1 MDILDQN
8 IAEAKKVAQDKDV
21 KSRDGTQPKKYFDK
35 KGDDKLAKS
44 TKQDRARHFEKG
56 ASKDDDDSSA
66 YEPAPG
72 DAEAETKPSKHTK
85 KFKKMFGE
93 DAVAAARL
101 KANQADETERQKDKH
116 EREVEK
122 LKQKHEKENE
132 KQKAEDEKEKENEL
146 MQKQREAQREEVE
159 IEEESAADKSLK
171 KKADKTGIS
180 VGILK
185 QVYKRG
191 VAAWRTGHRPG
202 TTPEQWGHA
211 RVNSFITKG
220 EGTWGKA
227 DKDLAD
233 KVRGE
238 SIEERY
244 ADRQREK
251 TKSQQ
256 KAHQKAMMKIARKS
270 IKDYDKRNKKEEI
283 EEGKLVTD
291 WRSILE
297 YIFKNIMK
305 MVEKEYEKN
314 PEKGLGM
321 INQLGS
327 YVKMKVTDK
336 KQEKGKLFL
345 KFGDEL
351 EEVFLPY
358 SQPWNDKKG
367 LHQTLGLLKD
377 TKSRKNAAK
386 VIEKLAKKHKVEFEV
401 DGRGQ
406 KQFVYLTSFD
416 KNAID
421 KLKKDLMKNTKLVK
435 ALDTVN
441 GTFKE
446 EMMPGKGNVSD
457 DGVCELGTDDIR
469 KKYQADTPGQSEE
482 AYIKE
487 TEKAFHEQQER
498 AKKNFKDVFG
508 NPLKG
513 YPANEEFEVIDK

>member
-8 IAEAKKVAQDKDV
+8 IEEAKKVAQDKDV

-56 ASKDDDDSSA
+56 AKKDDDDSSA

-72 DAEAETKPSKHTK
+72 DAQAKTKPSKHTK

-101 KANQADETERQKDKH
+101 KANQADEQDRQKDKH

-159 IEEESAADKSLK
+159 LEEEGAADKSLK

-180 VGILK
+180 MGILK

-191 VAAWRTGHRPG
+191 VAAWKTGHRPG

-283 EEGKLVTD
+283 ELEEVEEGKLVTHYSD
-291 WRSILE
+291 VIDLIQIKIKKKVESE
-297 YIFKNIMK
+297 YAKSS
-305 MVEKEYEKN
+305 ER
-314 PEKGLGM
+314 GLKLINDLGAM
-321 INQLGS
+321 IGH
-327 YVKMKVTDK
+327 KATDK

-345 KFGDEL
+345 KFG
-351 EEVFLPY
+351 
-358 SQPWNDKKG
+358 
-367 LHQTLGLLKD
+367 
-377 TKSRKNAAK
+377 
-386 VIEKLAKKHKVEFEV
+386 
-401 DGRGQ
+401 
-406 KQFVYLTSFD
+406 
-416 KNAID
+416 
-421 KLKKDLMKNTKLVK
+421 
-435 ALDTVN
+435 
-441 GTFKE
+441 E

-469 KKYQADTPGQSEE
+469 KKYQADTPGQSTED
-482 AYIKE
+482 YIKE
-487 TEKAFHEQQER
+487 TEKAFHEQKQNT
-498 AKKNFKDVFG
+498 KKNFKDVFG

-513 YPANEEFEVIDK
+513 YPANEEFDVIEK

>member
-56 ASKDDDDSSA
+56 AKKDDDDSSA

-72 DAEAETKPSKHTK
+72 DAQAKTKPSKHTK

-101 KANQADETERQKDKH
+101 KANQADEQDRQKDKH

-159 IEEESAADKSLK
+159 LEEEGAADKSLK

-220 EGTWGKA
+220 SGTWGKA

-244 ADRQREK
+244 ADTLRDRN
-251 TKSQQ
+251 KSQQ
-256 KAHQKAMMKIARKS
+256 KAHQKAMMKSARKS
-270 IKDYDKRNKKEEI
+270 IKDYDKRNKNKNEEKLEEACWDGYVQKGFKMKNGKQVPNCVPI
-283 EEGKLVTD
+283 SEVNEGKLVTSYHD
-291 WRSILE
+291 IIDL
-297 YIFKNIMK
+297 IQGKIK
-305 MVEKEYEKN
+305 KKIEKEYEKST
-314 PEKGLGM
+314 EKGLKLINDLGAM
-321 INQLGS
+321 IGH
-327 YVKMKVTDK
+327 KATDK

-345 KFGDEL
+345 KFG
-351 EEVFLPY
+351 
-358 SQPWNDKKG
+358 
-367 LHQTLGLLKD
+367 
-377 TKSRKNAAK
+377 
-386 VIEKLAKKHKVEFEV
+386 
-401 DGRGQ
+401 
-406 KQFVYLTSFD
+406 
-416 KNAID
+416 
-421 KLKKDLMKNTKLVK
+421 
-435 ALDTVN
+435 
-441 GTFKE
+441 E

-487 TEKAFHEQQER
+487 TEKAFHEQQNR

-513 YPANEEFEVIDK
+513 YPANEDFEVKEIK

>member
-101 KANQADETERQKDKH
+101 KANQADETDRQKDKH

-146 MQKQREAQREEVE
+146 MQKQREAQREEVDLD
-159 IEEESAADKSLK
+159 EESAADKSLK

-283 EEGKLVTD
+283 EEGKLVSSFSD
-291 WRSILE
+291 IADAVLKKVKDSLQKEWD
-297 YIFKNIMK
+297 KNT
-305 MVEKEYEKN
+305 
-314 PEKGLGM
+314 EKGLGM
-321 INQLGS
+321 LNTIGS
-327 YVKMKVTDK
+327 MVGYKATDK

-345 KFGDEL
+345 KFGD
-351 EEVFLPY
+351 V
-358 SQPWNDKKG
+358 
-367 LHQTLGLLKD
+367 
-377 TKSRKNAAK
+377 A
-386 VIEKLAKKHKVEFEV
+386 
-401 DGRGQ
+401 
-406 KQFVYLTSFD
+406 
-416 KNAID
+416 
-421 KLKKDLMKNTKLVK
+421 
-435 ALDTVN
+435 
-441 GTFKE
+441 E

>member
-56 ASKDDDDSSA
+56 AKKDDDDSSA

-72 DAEAETKPSKHTK
+72 DAQAKTKPSKHTK

-101 KANQADETERQKDKH
+101 KANQADETDRQKDKH

-159 IEEESAADKSLK
+159 LEEEGAADKSLK

-220 EGTWGKA
+220 SGTWGKA

-238 SIEERY
+238 SIEE
-244 ADRQREK
+244 
-251 TKSQQ
+251 
-256 KAHQKAMMKIARKS
+256 
-270 IKDYDKRNKKEEI
+270 
-283 EEGKLVTD
+283 GKLVTSYHD
-291 WRSILE
+291 IIDL
-297 YIFKNIMK
+297 IQGKIK
-305 MVEKEYEKN
+305 KKIEKEYEKST
-314 PEKGLGM
+314 EKGLKLINDLGAM
-321 INQLGS
+321 IGH
-327 YVKMKVTDK
+327 KATDK

-345 KFGDEL
+345 KFG
-351 EEVFLPY
+351 
-358 SQPWNDKKG
+358 
-367 LHQTLGLLKD
+367 
-377 TKSRKNAAK
+377 
-386 VIEKLAKKHKVEFEV
+386 
-401 DGRGQ
+401 
-406 KQFVYLTSFD
+406 
-416 KNAID
+416 
-421 KLKKDLMKNTKLVK
+421 
-435 ALDTVN
+435 
-441 GTFKE
+441 E

-487 TEKAFHEQQER
+487 TEKAFHEQQNR

-513 YPANEEFEVIDK
+513 YPANEEFEVLDK

>member
-21 KSRDGTQPKKYFDK
+21 KTRDGTQPKKYFDK

-56 ASKDDDDSSA
+56 AKKDDDDSSA

-72 DAEAETKPSKHTK
+72 DAQAKTKPSKHTK

-101 KANQADETERQKDKH
+101 KANQADEQDRQKDKH

-122 LKQKHEKENE
+122 LKQKHEKEND

-159 IEEESAADKSLK
+159 LEEEGAADKSLK

-180 VGILK
+180 MGILK

-220 EGTWGKA
+220 SGTWGKA

-238 SIEERY
+238 SIEERHS
-244 ADRQREK
+244 DVMRKRNQ
-251 TKSQQ
+251 SQQ
-256 KAHQKAMMKIARKS
+256 KAHQKAMMKSAKKS
-270 IKDYDKRNKKEEI
+270 IKDYDRKNKNKNEELQKSVDSLKNLPQ
-283 EEGKLVTD
+283 ESEVNEGKLVTSAID
-291 WRSILE
+291 IIKLITKKVADRL
-297 YIFKNIMK
+297 
-305 MVEKEYEKN
+305 EKEYSRN

-321 INQLGS
+321 INTIGS
-327 YVKMKVTDK
+327 MVGHKVTDK
-336 KQEKGKLFL
+336 SQEKGKLFL
-345 KFGDEL
+345 KFG
-351 EEVFLPY
+351 
-358 SQPWNDKKG
+358 
-367 LHQTLGLLKD
+367 
-377 TKSRKNAAK
+377 
-386 VIEKLAKKHKVEFEV
+386 
-401 DGRGQ
+401 
-406 KQFVYLTSFD
+406 
-416 KNAID
+416 
-421 KLKKDLMKNTKLVK
+421 
-435 ALDTVN
+435 
-441 GTFKE
+441 E

-487 TEKAFHEQQER
+487 TEKAFHEQQVR

>member
-56 ASKDDDDSSA
+56 AKKDDDDSSA

-72 DAEAETKPSKHTK
+72 DAQAKTKPSKHTK

-101 KANQADETERQKDKH
+101 KANQADETDRQKDKH

-122 LKQKHEKENE
+122 LKQKHEKEND

-159 IEEESAADKSLK
+159 LEEEGAADKSLK

-220 EGTWGKA
+220 SGTWGKA

-238 SIEERY
+238 SIEE
-244 ADRQREK
+244 
-251 TKSQQ
+251 
-256 KAHQKAMMKIARKS
+256 
-270 IKDYDKRNKKEEI
+270 
-283 EEGKLVTD
+283 GKLVTSYHD
-291 WRSILE
+291 IIDL
-297 YIFKNIMK
+297 IQGKIK
-305 MVEKEYEKN
+305 KKIEKEYEKST
-314 PEKGLGM
+314 EKGLKLINDLGAM
-321 INQLGS
+321 IGH
-327 YVKMKVTDK
+327 KATDK

-345 KFGDEL
+345 KFG
-351 EEVFLPY
+351 
-358 SQPWNDKKG
+358 
-367 LHQTLGLLKD
+367 
-377 TKSRKNAAK
+377 
-386 VIEKLAKKHKVEFEV
+386 
-401 DGRGQ
+401 
-406 KQFVYLTSFD
+406 
-416 KNAID
+416 
-421 KLKKDLMKNTKLVK
+421 
-435 ALDTVN
+435 
-441 GTFKE
+441 E

-487 TEKAFHEQQER
+487 TEKAFHEQQNR

-513 YPANEEFEVIDK
+513 YPANEEFEVLDK